1 MMTYTTLSGRDVV
14 QIDHQRRNIIR
25 KAKLGT
31 DEFLMST
38 HTPVNMI
45 LTYPDYSQSVLV
57 S

>member
-1 MMTYTTLSGRDVV
+1 MTYTTLSGRDVV
-14 QIDHQRRNIIR
+14 QVNHQRRNIIR
-25 KAKLGT
+25 QAKLGT

-38 HTPVNMI
+38 HTPVIMV